1 MTRVIYPVFHMFTPM
16 LFADDYDK
24 LKKVMNELNKRLP
37 KSDSFEPSRGRKAK
51 LKCYSTF
58 QTVFKPK
65 NTRGSKSSN
74 ESEHEPQINTKSKKV
89 ILFIK

>member
-1 MTRVIYPVFHMFTPM
+1 MFTPM

-74 ESEHEPQINTKSKKV
+74 ASEHEPQINTKSKKAPSKKV